1 MVDEA
6 PSDVRRR
13 ERNPIGALTRVLS
26 AMVELDADSV
36 GVRDL
41 ARHLDSPPSSL
52 QRTLE
57 AAQESGLVTSSPSG
71 GWELG
76 WEFFRL
82 STLAQRRRPFAA
94 AGPVLERLRD
104 VSGETAVLT
113 VYDPGRRR
121 RMFVDSAASHHSIRF
136 VPELFSWLP
145 MHAGATAL
153 AILAHRSE
161 TERQAV
167 YDDGMPSLTPRTL
180 VVPGDVERALAGV
193 RDLGYSVSDD
203 EVNLGAVAVAAP
215 IRTLAGVTSSIG
227 VILPRQRFEPIARE
241 GLAVLVREA
250 AGELE
255 HRFGD
260 PSESLRALVGGAN
273 RGERQ
278 DPRDELKRNA

>member
-1 MVDEA
+1 MVDKA
-6 PSDVRRR
+6 PTDTRRR

-26 AMVELDADSV
+26 AMVELDSDPV
-36 GVRDL
+36 GIREL
-41 ARHLDSPPSSL
+41 ARHLNSPPSSL

-57 AAQESGLVTSSPSG
+57 AAQESGLVTSHSG

-82 STLAQRRRPFAA
+82 STLAQRRRPFAV

-104 VSGETAVLT
+104 VSSETAVLT

-153 AILAHRSE
+153 AILAHRPE

-167 YDDGMPSLTPRTL
+167 YDDGMPSLTPRTM
-180 VVPGDVERALAGV
+180 VVPADIERALSSV

-215 IRTLAGVTSSIG
+215 IRTLAGVTSAIG
-227 VILPRQRFEPIARE
+227 IIVPRQRFEPIARE

-255 HRFGD
+255 QRFGD
-260 PSESLRALVGGAN
+260 PSESLRAIVGGAN
-273 RGERQ
+273 RGKRQ
-278 DPRDELKRNA
+278 DPRDELKKNA